1 MFEVAAVFSD
11 HCVLQR
17 EKNICVFGWSDE
29 QGHVF
34 AELFDKNGKS
44 IGKNARIFSIN
55 ILQFLR
61 KSFIIQKETT

>member
-29 QGHVF
+29 QGRVF
-34 AELFDKNGKS
+34 AELFDKNGMSLGYHDGNPLTAFKKLIIKS
-44 IGKNARIFSIN
+44 IF
-55 ILQFLR
+55 
-61 KSFIIQKETT
+61 